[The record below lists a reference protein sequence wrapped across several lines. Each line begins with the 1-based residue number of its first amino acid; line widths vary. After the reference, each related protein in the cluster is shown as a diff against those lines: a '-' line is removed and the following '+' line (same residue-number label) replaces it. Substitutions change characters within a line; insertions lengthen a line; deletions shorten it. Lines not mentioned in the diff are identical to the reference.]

1 MITYEPASRLVV
13 SVAVVPGA
21 MSSCSSTG
29 LTLSS
34 STTPFL
40 VGSASG
46 ASSVL
51 MTTNSWLLGPSLEML
66 NVTEPAGAL
75 VDARSIA
82 KSFSVAETP
91 PAVEPPA
98 EMLVL
103 DVELLQATAPTMAKA
118 AMAIVMRENN
128 RSMRGPSC
136 LYGSGMYPS
145 P

>member
-1 MITYEPASRLVV
+1 
-13 SVAVVPGA
+13 

-91 PAVEPPA
+91 PGSVPPA
-98 EMLVL
+98 DELL
-103 DVELLQATAPTMAKA
+103 DDELQATAPSIATA
-118 AMAIVMRENN
+118 ATATVRRLND
-128 RSMRGPSC
+128 
-136 LYGSGMYPS
+136 
-145 P
+145 